1 MAYRYGDRNQSA
13 LFPPRVDDFVP
24 KDAAVRAY
32 DAMVE
37 ALDFKELGIE
47 LDPDNVGNPQYDPK
61 AMLKLH
67 LYGTAY
73 GVRSSRKLER
83 EAHYNISFIWLMGQL
98 KPDHKTIA
106 EFRRKN
112 KKALKKVL
120 EQCARMCI
128 KLGLIEGNT
137 LFVDGSKIRGNAAI
151 KNTWTDKRCREALKN
166 ADLRI
171 EEILKECDE
180 ADLREKDMPSL
191 VKMNKE
197 LSDSDALKTKVRDI
211 LKELKDENN
220 KQLKKQHNTTDPE
233 CATMNSTKGTHAG
246 YNVQAVVDEKN
257 ALIVSV
263 DAVNDNNDLNQLSS
277 QIDQANQV
285 LNKPCKTACADA
297 GYSNTEEL
305 IKIDSKNI
313 NVIVPSRQQASGKER
328 GEFHKIRFHY
338 DKDNNCYIC
347 PEGHKLQFHHPD
359 KENKV
364 DVYRISDPNLC
375 RQCRYFGNCTR
386 CDSGRH
392 ISRLWYEE
400 SRLKF
405 EDQYRQPEARAIY
418 KLRKQ
423 KSEHPFGHIKRNLK
437 FDSFLTRGRDGA
449 NAEISLAAACFNM
462 ARMITIFGIPALIQ
476 KLQG

>member
-1 MAYRYGDRNQSA
+1 MAYRYGDRNQLM
-13 LFPPRVDDFVP
+13 LFPPCVDDLVP

-47 LDPDNVGNPQYDPK
+47 LDPNNVGNPEYNPK
-61 AMLKLH
+61 TMLKLH
-67 LYGTAY
+67 LYGTSY

-83 EAHYNISFIWLMGQL
+83 EVHYNISFIWLMGQL

-120 EQCARMCI
+120 RQCARMRI
-128 KLGLIEGNT
+128 NLGLIEGNT
-137 LFVDGSKIRGNAAI
+137 LFVDGSKIRANAAI
-151 KNTWTDKRCREALKN
+151 KNTWTDKRCDEALKN
-166 ADLRI
+166 IDNRV

-180 ADLREKDMPSL
+180 ADIREKDMPSF

-197 LSDSDALKTKVRDI
+197 LSDSVTLKAKVLDI

-220 KQLKKQHNTTDPE
+220 EQLKKQYNTTDPE
-233 CATMNSTKGTHAG
+233 CAIMNSPKGTYAG
-246 YNVQAVVDEKN
+246 YNTQVVVDEKN
-257 ALIVSV
+257 ALIISV
-263 DAVNDNNDLNQLSS
+263 DAVSDNNDLNQFAS

-285 LNKPCKTACADA
+285 LGNPCKAACADS
-297 GYSNTEEL
+297 GYSSTEEL
-305 IKIDSKNI
+305 IKIDKQNI
-313 NVIVPSRQQASGKER
+313 DVIVPSRQQSSGKER
-328 GEFHKIRFHY
+328 GKFHKNNFRY
-338 DKDNNCYIC
+338 DKDSNHYIC
-347 PEGHKLQFHHPD
+347 PKGHKLQFHRSH
-359 KENKV
+359 EEEKV
-364 DVYRISDPNLC
+364 DVYRIGDPNLC
-375 RQCRYFGNCTR
+375 RECPRFEHCTKSK
-386 CDSGRH
+386 SGRQ
-392 ISRLWYEE
+392 INRLWNEE

-405 EDQYRQPEARAIY
+405 EARYRQPQAQAIY

-449 NAEISLAAACFNM
+449 NAEMALAAVCFNT
-462 ARMITIFGIPALIQ
+462 ARMITILGIPALIQ